1 MVRRKKAGGAAFSK
15 AKRIGH
21 GWGYADSAIA
31 LISAVMLPLS
41 ARAGLIRDAEIE
53 HTLQAYAR
61 PIFSAADID
70 PESVRIFII
79 GSPEV
84 NAFVAGGLNIFLHT
98 GLIRETKTPGMLI
111 GVIAHETG
119 HISGAHLSQLRE
131 KASRATIGNVIG
143 VILGAAAA
151 AGGAGQ
157 LGAGILSGSQNIAN
171 RGFLSGIRQNEQA
184 ADQAALTFL
193 DANDIS
199 ASGML
204 DMFEVLRR
212 RESGLGTRDKY
223 LLSHPLSSERIA
235 TMRNHIAQSPIPQ
248 GQVPSNFAAMHARM
262 VAKLVA
268 FTEAYETTLG
278 LYPTSD
284 MSVAARYARAI
295 AEFKRSKFAPGLAG
309 INALITEYPK
319 DPYFY
324 DTKGQIL
331 FENGKLAEAAAAYAK
346 ATSLAPDSALI
357 TTDYAKTLIAQ
368 NKPTELKNAI
378 TLLERARELDDSYAM
393 TWRQLAIA
401 YGKQGKLGKSYEA
414 LAEEATLAGDY
425 DTVLQHV
432 ARARRDA
439 SNDPALQLQLDDL
452 ERDAKAQRKKQKEA
466 DSPF

>member
-1 MVRRKKAGGAAFSK
+1 MGYRRQCQPILRG
-15 AKRIGH
+15 I
-21 GWGYADSAIA
+21 IA
-31 LISAVMLPLS
+31 LVSAVILPLS
-41 ARAGLIRDAEIE
+41 AQAGLIRDAEIE

-61 PIFSAADID
+61 PIFSAANIE
-70 PESVRIFII
+70 PESVRIFIV
-79 GSPEV
+79 SNPEV

-143 VILGAAAA
+143 IVLGAAAA

-157 LGAGILSGSQNIAN
+157 VGAGILSGSQNIAN
-171 RGFLSGIRQNEQA
+171 RSFLTDIRQNEQA

-212 RESGLGTRDKY
+212 RESGLGIRDKY

-235 TMRNHIAQSPIPQ
+235 AMRNHLAESPTPE
-248 GQVPSNFAAMHARM
+248 GQVPTAFSAMHARM

-268 FTEAYETTLG
+268 FTEGYETTLG
-278 LYPTSD
+278 LYPPSD
-284 MSVAARYARAI
+284 MSVAGRYARAI
-295 AEFKRSKFAPGLAG
+295 AEFKRSKIAPALAG
-309 INALITEYPK
+309 INSLIAQYPK
-319 DPYFY
+319 DAYFY

-331 FENGKLAEAAAAYAK
+331 FENGKLTEAAAAYAK

-357 TTDYAKTLIAQ
+357 TTDYAKTLIA
-368 NKPTELKNAI
+368 NDKPADLKTAI
-378 TLLERARELDDSYAM
+378 TLLERSRDLDDSYTN

-401 YGKQGKLGKSYEA
+401 YGKQGKLGLSYAA
-414 LAEEATLAGDY
+414 LAEEAILGGNFE
-425 DTVLQHV
+425 TVLQHV

-439 SNDPALQLQLDDL
+439 SSDSALALQLDDL
-452 ERDAKAQRKKQKEA
+452 EREAKTQAKKQKKAE
-466 DSPF
+466 SPF